1 MRYDWDVLNRAT
13 LIAQPSGGASYA
25 YRADGQRIEK
35 VEGATFSWSG
45 PRNSGQYDTNYAT
58 NRPSSR
64 YYYDGQMGFEDDYN
78 PSGTVTKVTRNL
90 LGARGID
97 RISITENSATTHG
110 YPLYDGHGNCRAILT
125 KNGTSY
131 GTGNWRTY
139 DVWGS
144 VRSGSATGDPKS
156 RYVASIGHVADDESS
171 LTYMRARYYE
181 PATGRFLSED
191 PEMDGVNWYVYCAN
205 LPNCRVDGN
214 GMWSEWESLNF
225 AGNVLVAIGM
235 LMLGGL
241 NKLDRKAA
249 AIFVRDMVIDV
260 LIKYS
265 DSKDVQEIAS
275 YLKFARDMLDIFAE
289 RANSASL
296 KSSIYHRWLG
306 YVMAIQGQ
314 QFLTDSVFADPKG
327 MGADWW
333 GWDIIGKFYE

>member
-1 MRYDWDVLNRAT
+1 MKLAFRASCPH
-13 LIAQPSGGASYA
+13 LKSG
-25 YRADGQRIEK
+25 EK

-45 PRNSGQYDTNYAT
+45 PRTSGQYDTNYAT

-181 PATGRFLSED
+181 PATGRFLTED
-191 PEMDGVNWYVYCAN
+191 PVKDGWNWYAYCSGDPVN
-205 LPNCRVDGN
+205 KSD
-214 GMWSEWESLNF
+214 F
-225 AGNVLVAIGM
+225 AGTF
-235 LMLGGL
+235 
-241 NKLDRKAA
+241 AA
-249 AIFVRDMVIDV
+249 
-260 LIKYS
+260 
-265 DSKDVQEIAS
+265 
-275 YLKFARDMLDIFAE
+275 LDIFAKTMDE
-289 RANSASL
+289 VFKFVEGYLGIHIPSVGKMAIKIAACYYAVRKLWSYSNGMWMLADFSLAASGPIVT
-296 KSSIYHRWLG
+296 SSFPWLG
-306 YVMAIQGQ
+306 GGLMAVSALLRLGSLALK
-314 QFLTDSVFADPKG
+314 FVALLTIANCLRDVYILATESNEALTCL
-327 MGADWW
+327 
-333 GWDIIGKFYE
+333 